1 MKWFILLSC
10 LSWYH
15 WFAIGLVEFL
25 FVSSSTVIVLLF
37 FSLFFLL
44 ILDRTCFGVLSGVSS
59 DELVKLSDEFSDFS
73 SLPSVYKVSYL
84 FWQFIG
90 LFSIFLEIAIFSMFN
105 YLKFFSWHLIIA
117 RFILTFNKHFE
128 NCSFWFVFFYQK
140 FNVFLKK
147 FYNFFIVLLFRMNWN
162 AGNAVFNNIEK
173 TIW

>member
-25 FVSSSTVIVLLF
+25 FVSLSTVILLLF

-44 ILDRTCFGVLSGVSS
+44 ILDWTCFGVLSGVSS
-59 DELVKLSDEFSDFS
+59 DELVKLSDEFSDSS

-90 LFSIFLEIAIFSMFN
+90 SFSILLGLQYFLCLTTSNFSVDFWSLRYLFWLSTSISIIVVFDLFSSIKSLFC
-105 YLKFFSWHLIIA
+105 SWRSSII
-117 RFILTFNKHFE
+117 
-128 NCSFWFVFFYQK
+128 S
-140 FNVFLKK
+140 
-147 FYNFFIVLLFRMNWN
+147 LLFCCSEWFEMS
-162 AGNAVFNNIEK
+162 AMLFLI
-173 TIW
+173 T